1 MALFKEMIKRT
12 ENIDKTD
19 IDTQAIHRSL
29 KLWSIS
35 PLSMNKTGWLEDRF
49 HTGIYFGS
57 TNYKNFHCTVNIID
71 VKS

>member
-35 PLSMNKTGWLEDRF
+35 PLSMNKTGWLED
-49 HTGIYFGS
+49 
-57 TNYKNFHCTVNIID
+57 
-71 VKS
+71 

>member
-1 MALFKEMIKRT
+1 MLDEMKLASVKANAQKFQQKMALFKEMIKRT

-35 PLSMNKTGWLEDRF
+35 PLSMNKTGWLED
-49 HTGIYFGS
+49 
-57 TNYKNFHCTVNIID
+57 
-71 VKS
+71 